1 MECGSRVRVTLD
13 RSSTGK
19 GRRREV
25 DVWER
30 GLQVRPDE
38 LEKECSRRDRKISD
52 QVGLV
57 EQGRSETPQQT
68 DLPTIYARNWKPS
81 SGLEFAHPLQSLR
94 ARGELLR
101 FLAERHDGYLELVA
115 GCCDEERAPASFE

>member
-30 GLQVRPDE
+30 GLQVSSDE
-38 LEKECSRRDRKISD
+38 LEKECSRRDRKMAEELSGSGD
-52 QVGLV
+52 
-57 EQGRSETPQQT
+57 EESETPQQT
-68 DLPTIYARNWKPS
+68 DLPTIYARNWEPA
-81 SGLEFAHPLQSLR
+81 SGLEFAHRLPSLG

-101 FLAERHDGYLELVA
+101 FIAERHCLLYTSPSPRDRG
-115 GCCDEERAPASFE
+115 